1 MPLEARN
8 DVSLRKSLTRM
19 AALVALLTTI
29 GCTRHAEPVTA
40 PEGWAR
46 YDMRSFLFWAPEGM
60 TEIAVQPIDSYV
72 RQFSGS
78 GMVLV
83 FDYGRHSHPL
93 TDAKRSHYESIDG
106 QIARLASYDNFDPN
120 AAAGGFPFGYW
131 EAAYFRYTGERDM
144 RLSMTIN
151 CKDDSSCRDAQQ
163 VLRTIRFG
171 H

>member
-1 MPLEARN
+1 MTLAACN
-8 DVSLRKSLTRM
+8 GASLRESPWRP
-19 AALVALLTTI
+19 AVFALLLATI

-40 PEGWAR
+40 PEGWTR
-46 YDMRSFLFWAPEGM
+46 YDMRSFSFWAPEGM

-72 RQFSGS
+72 RQFSGH
-78 GMVLV
+78 GMVLI
-83 FDYGRHSHPL
+83 FDYGLYSHPL
-93 TDAKRSHYESIDG
+93 TGAKRSHYESIDG

-131 EAAYFRYTGERDM
+131 EAAYFRYTSERDI
-144 RLSMTIN
+144 RFTMTIN
-151 CKDDSSCRDAQQ
+151 CKDVSACRDAQQ